1 MSDSHPELTDPGSI
15 LPSLWAPWRVEYFQR
30 EKPERDFLLAAA
42 QATDDAAH
50 LVVRRRRNG
59 FLVMNRYPYAAGHL
73 MAVPYRQ
80 VGDTA
85 ALSEAE
91 KLDLFALAEEAQA
104 VLRATIRAQGFNV
117 GFNIGACAGAGVTD
131 HLHLHIVPR
140 WPADVNFMPVLGHT
154 RIIPEGLEPLYK
166 KLRAAF
172 DALPV

>member
-1 MSDSHPELTDPGSI
+1 M
-15 LPSLWAPWRVEYFQR
+15 EYFQR
-30 EKPERDFLLAAA
+30 EKPEPDFLLAAA

-85 ALSEAE
+85 ALSDAE

-104 VLRATIRAQGFNV
+104 VLRATIRAR
-117 GFNIGACAGAGVTD
+117 ASTSDSTSARAPARASPTTCTCTSSRAGRPT
-131 HLHLHIVPR
+131 
-140 WPADVNFMPVLGHT
+140 
-154 RIIPEGLEPLYK
+154 
-166 KLRAAF
+166 
-172 DALPV
+172 